1 MSKRSAKRRARA
13 TQPPQ
18 TTTQAPGLAIGRKAI
33 LIAAAL
39 VILVFAVFGRTIGN
53 GFIYFDDDYYVTQN
67 PIVQKGLTTDG
78 LAWALTTAD
87 YFYWHP
93 VTWMS
98 HMMDCELY
106 GLDARGHHFTNVA
119 IHALTAVLVF
129 AALFSMT
136 GALWRSGVLAGLFA
150 IHPLRVESVAWIAE
164 RKDLLAGFFWFAC
177 ILAYAFYVRR
187 PSWKRYALVAA
198 GFALGLM
205 SKPVMVT
212 LPFALL
218 LLDWWPFRR
227 FSANTAA
234 MLLREKA
241 PLLALS
247 AASSIVTYLGQKQM
261 GATAMLAQVG
271 FATRLENAILS
282 YAKYIGKTFWPHPLA
297 LLYPYDT
304 HISLAEVLGAA
315 ALLAAIS
322 VLVILGRTRAPFLLV
337 GWFWFLG
344 VLVPM
349 IGLVQVGGQSMADRF
364 TYIPSVGLF
373 IMLVWGGGRLLEHRA
388 FGRKAAFALAV
399 LSISVLA
406 ASASL
411 QLGYWKDSITL
422 LRHTVEVTKD
432 NSVAQHNLAFSL
444 AAEGRLDEAVPY
456 YRESLRL
463 EPRNARGYYN
473 LGLALAGLRKPLE
486 AVPCFAEATRQ
497 APGYAEAHYSL
508 GAMLLELHR
517 PAQAREELLTAL
529 NLPLT
534 TEFASQAHFRLGM
547 IAALGGDFGKA
558 RDELTEALRLKP
570 AFPEARENLAR
581 VAAQLSAPRDG
592 AAIR

>member
-1 MSKRSAKRRARA
+1 MSKRSAKRIVR
-13 TQPPQ
+13 PIQ
-18 TTTQAPGLAIGRKAI
+18 TRQASGPAIGRKAI
-33 LIAAAL
+33 LIAVLL
-39 VILVFAVFGRTIGN
+39 VVLVFAVFGRTVWD

-67 PIVQKGLTTDG
+67 AIVQKGLTTDG

-93 VTWMS
+93 VTWLS

-106 GLDARGHHFTNVA
+106 GLQPGGHHFTNVT
-119 IHALTAVLVF
+119 IHALTTVLVF

-136 GALWRSGVLAGLFA
+136 GALWRSGLLAGLFA

-164 RKDLLAGFFWFAC
+164 RKDLLAGFFWFGC

-187 PSWKRYALVAA
+187 PSWTRYALVAV

-218 LLDWWPFRR
+218 LLDWWPLGR
-227 FSANTAA
+227 FSTTSPA
-234 MLLREKA
+234 MLVREKA

-247 AASSIVTYLGQKQM
+247 AASCIVTYLGQKQM
-261 GATAMLAQVG
+261 GATTLLASVG
-271 FATRLENAILS
+271 FPTRLENAILS
-282 YAKYIGKTFWPHPLA
+282 YARYISKTFWPHPLA
-297 LLYPYDT
+297 LLYPYDARIAVT
-304 HISLAEVLGAA
+304 AALGAA
-315 ALLAAIS
+315 ALLVAITA
-322 VLVILGRTRAPFLLV
+322 LVIVERARAPFLLV

-349 IGLVQVGGQSMADRF
+349 IGLVQVGAQSMADRF

-373 IMLVWGGGRLLEHRA
+373 IMLVWGGWRLLENRA
-388 FGRKAAFALAV
+388 FGRQVAVALAV
-399 LSISVLA
+399 LSIPVLA
-406 ASASL
+406 ISASL
-411 QLGYWKDSITL
+411 EIGFWKDSITL

-432 NSVAQHNLAFSL
+432 NSMALHNLAFSL
-444 AAEGRLDEAVPY
+444 AADGRLEDAVPY

-473 LGLALAGLRKPLE
+473 LGLALAGLGKPEE
-486 AVPCFAEATRQ
+486 AAQCFGEATRQ
-497 APGYAEAHYSL
+497 SPGYAEAHYSL
-508 GAMLLELHR
+508 GAMLLQLNR
-517 PAQAREELLTAL
+517 PAEAREELQAAL
-529 NLPLT
+529 NLSLT
-534 TEFASQAHFRLGM
+534 TEYASQAHFRLGM
-547 IAALGGDFGKA
+547 IAAIGGEFGRA

-570 AFPEARENLAR
+570 AFPEARDNLAR
-581 VAAQLSAPRDG
+581 VTAQLG
-592 AAIR
+592 AR